1 MKKRGLIA
9 AVLPVAFA
17 VSTVSAF
24 AWQLPR
30 CSASN
35 LTANSS
41 GTLLFSNSEMNY
53 PLYVGQD
60 SGSAERGFT
69 SVRRIGA
76 ITFKHPY
83 LRDALDDWTIAAVHI
98 IDTKNWSPL
107 VTFAYRDSATDVVTA
122 PRSYFWAGDGGVT
135 SIDVAMS
142 NVLSLAQS
150 PETNGFAYLAE
161 GEITPVA
168 EPATWIAAAI
178 ACFFII
184 CHVARRIAG
193 AVLKG
198 GARPRLNSLAVH
210 TV

>member
-1 MKKRGLIA
+1 MKKRGLIT

-24 AWQLPR
+24 AWQPPR

-35 LTANSS
+35 LTANNG
-41 GTLLFSNSEMNY
+41 GTLLFSNSETNH

-83 LRDALDDWTIAAVHI
+83 LRDALDDWTIAALPI
-98 IDTKNWSPL
+98 TDTKNWSRL
-107 VTFAYRDSATDVVTA
+107 VTLAYRDSATDVVTA
-122 PRSYFWAGDGGVT
+122 PQSYFGAGDGGVT
-135 SIDVAMS
+135 AVDITMS

-150 PETNGFAYLAE
+150 PETNGFAYLAQ

-193 AVLKG
+193 ALLKWG
-198 GARPRLNSLAVH
+198 ERLRLNSLAVH